1 MSVAKDLDIVIIETA
16 FDLTLENGWRAFS
29 LPQLAHA
36 VAEKTSMSPTL
47 VRAHCPVKAAILST
61 FERHIDSLVLA
72 EEISF
77 TEQDTARDRI
87 FEMLMLRLEAMQEY
101 KPALARISRDLTL
114 DPFSVL
120 ANGPTLLLSMSKML
134 NASGHSTTGLVGIA
148 ESHGLLIIWA
158 STFRTWL
165 TDNNPDHSLTMAA
178 LDKNL
183 RRGKKFLNRFKAP
196 LSLKLNPMAKSKF

>member
-1 MSVAKDLDIVIIETA
+1 MSEAKDLDIVIIETA
-16 FDLTLENGWRAFS
+16 FDLALKNGWRAFS

-47 VRAHCPVKAAILST
+47 VRAHCPAKAAILST

-148 ESHGLLIIWA
+148 ETHGLLIIWA

-196 LSLKLNPMAKSKF
+196 LSLKLNPIAKSKF

>member
-1 MSVAKDLDIVIIETA
+1 MAVEKDLDEVIIETA
-16 FDLTLENGWRAFS
+16 FDLALENGWRAFS
-29 LPQLAHA
+29 LSQLAHA
-36 VAEKTSMSPTL
+36 VAEKTSMSPML
-47 VRAHCPVKAAILST
+47 VRAHCPAKAVILST

-72 EEISF
+72 EKIQF

-101 KPALARISRDLTL
+101 KPALTRISRDLTL

-120 ANGPTLLLSMSKML
+120 TNGPTLLLSMAKML
-134 NASGHSTTGLVGIA
+134 NASGHSTTGLVGVA
-148 ESHGLLIIWA
+148 ETHGLLIIWL

-165 TDNNPDHSLTMAA
+165 TDNNPDQNLTMAT

-183 RRGKKFLNRFKAP
+183 RRGGRFLNRLKAP
-196 LSLKLNPMAKSKF
+196 LSFKPKPRAKT

>member
-1 MSVAKDLDIVIIETA
+1 MTVAEDLDKVIIETA
-16 FDLTLENGWRAFS
+16 FNLALENGWRAFS
-29 LPQLAHA
+29 LSQLAHE
-36 VAEKTSMSPTL
+36 VAERTSMSPML
-47 VRAHCPVKAAILST
+47 VRAHCPAKAAILST

-72 EEISF
+72 EEIQF

-87 FEMLMLRLEAMQEY
+87 FEMLMLRFEAMQKY

-120 ANGPTLLLSMSKML
+120 TNGPTLLLSMSKML
-134 NASGHSTTGLVGIA
+134 NASGHSTTGLVGVA
-148 ESHGLLIIWA
+148 ETHGLLIIWI

-165 TDNNPDHSLTMAA
+165 TDNNPDQSLTMAT

-183 RRGKKFLNRFKAP
+183 RRGKRFLNRFKAP
-196 LSLKLNPMAKSKF
+196 LSFKPNHMAKT